1 VREDGGTRHAAGG
14 IAVTNDA
21 RGDSIG
27 QTPSRAG
34 WRAASFTFQVVA
46 ALAWW
51 SLVAASPA

>member
-1 VREDGGTRHAAGG
+1 
-14 IAVTNDA
+14 VTNDA